1 MDAFALRDKL
11 IEEYK
16 FYINSHIH
24 IDDSRIARLVSTA
37 LSEGALWPDP
47 LVELNPAYKKSST
60 ISELI
65 SDGMLHSECERI
77 FAKKDGDFPRPIQFY
92 QHQVD
97 AIRTSAE
104 GDNYVL
110 TTGTGS
116 GKSLAYI
123 VPIVDYALKHK
134 AEKGIKAIIVYPL
147 NALANSQMGELDKFI
162 NTGYP
167 DNRGPV
173 TFARYTGQESLDEKN
188 AIIADPPDILLTN
201 YVMLELILTR
211 PFENKLIDKAS
222 GLRFMVL
229 DELHTYRGRQGADVA
244 LLVRRAKEYF
254 NAPDL
259 QLIGTSATMS
269 SGSDDI
275 EEQRNKVAQVSSQL
289 FGSQVLSKNVIG
301 ETLERVTE
309 KADISSDSFIAELK
323 KRIQSNQEFS
333 NDFEV
338 FRKDPMAIW
347 LEHTIGLQEA
357 SDGTLIRARPKP
369 ITGENGIAGSLS
381 SLTGLNEED
390 CSGVIRKALLAGYR
404 ASTDRVLGRPPF
416 AFRVHQFISPS
427 ETVFGTLETEAERQ
441 LSLSGQYWSP
451 ESGEKVMYP
460 LVFCRKCGQE
470 FYSVRAWFK
479 GDDNET
485 KFEPRRQ
492 GDTIS
497 EKEENVPGYLY
508 LDSQH
513 PWPNTL
519 HEIENHPLLPSDWM
533 EEVDG
538 ARRIRKSRRKWLP
551 KNYNIRT
558 DGAESPDGLRMA
570 FISSPFRFCPNCGV
584 SYNPS
589 QRSDYPKLAS
599 LGSEG
604 RSTAITILSLFT
616 VRELHRDS
624 ELEPQARKLLSFTDN
639 RQDASL
645 QAGHFND
652 FIEIG
657 HLRGAL
663 YEAART
669 AGNAG
674 LDYNNLTESVYE
686 ALGLKLQDFAA
697 DVDVKYQARDETVLA
712 FKKVLGYMLYRDLRR
727 GWRVNFPN
735 LEQCGLLEIKYKDLM
750 AICEDSEMWQN
761 SHPVLTGSNPETR
774 YGVCNTLLDFMR
786 SELAIHVSSLDKN
799 EQEKIRRQSYHYLSG
814 GWALDEDEKLEYASI
829 LFPRTRENQ
838 YESSRNVFLSSRGA
852 YGKYLRRNST
862 FPDYPDKLSR
872 EDTDE
877 VIKNLLESLRRGGL
891 LTRLDR
897 IKGSGDVPGYQ
908 LNASCMRWMK
918 GDGTKAFHDIIRVP
932 VESEKG
938 SEPNAFFKNYYTA
951 IALFTKDYEAREH
964 TAQVRSDVREE
975 REEQFRNGELPILFC
990 SPTMEL
996 GVDIAQ
1002 LNVVNLRNV
1011 PPNPANYAQRS
1022 GRAGRGGEPAL
1033 VVTYCGKG
1041 SPHDQYF
1048 FNNQEKMVA
1057 GSVIPPQIDLANEEL
1072 IRSHI
1077 HAVWLK
1083 ETGVYLGN
1091 TLKELLD
1098 LTGDNP
1104 TLELLSEIDSRFSD
1118 SGVRE
1123 RALKRCRRIL
1133 SDILPR
1139 LDDVYWY
1146 AEGWLESELSKVKER
1161 FNDATERW
1169 KDLYNSSRDQF
1180 NLQTKIMTDH
1190 SRPQS
1195 DKKRAERLQREAYR
1209 QLELLVSESGKFNSD
1224 FYPYRYFASEGFLP
1238 GYNFPRLPLS
1248 AYIPGRRGNIEG
1260 DYVQRPRFLAI
1271 SEFGPRSIIY
1281 HEGSKYVI
1289 DKVIFALD
1297 GDKLATAT
1305 AKRCSECG
1313 YMHPVTT
1320 ESDPDICDYCGASLT
1335 MPLTNLFRLKNV
1347 STRRRERISA
1357 DEEERVR
1364 FGFDVCTSIRF
1375 ESREGRVSYRTAVI
1389 SKNDEQLASITY
1401 GKAARIWRIN
1411 LGWRRRKHDWETGF
1425 VLDVERGTWARRQ
1438 SETAED
1444 DDPSDT
1450 QKERVIPYVEDNK
1463 NSLIFKP
1470 EKELSPEQMHSLSA
1484 ALKNAIQIVFQLE
1497 DSELAAEVLPDREAP
1512 NAILFFESSEGGAG
1526 VLTRLFEERDTL
1538 KTIAAEALSLC
1549 HFNPDTG
1556 ADLQGPE
1563 EKDNKCSKACYQ
1575 CLLSYYNQSVHD
1587 RLDRHSIKDFLL
1599 ELAHSEIDIS
1609 PAADPREVH
1618 LQKLMNLCDSE
1629 LEKEWLNFL
1638 NKNSLQLPTHAQKH
1652 IEQCSTTPDF
1662 IYKEELTAIYIDGP
1676 NHDNETARKK
1686 DKETDECL
1694 RNAGMTVIRFSYRKD
1709 EWKSIAGQYPSVF
1722 GKVSSQI

>member
-1 MDAFALRDKL
+1 
-11 IEEYK
+11 
-16 FYINSHIH
+16 
-24 IDDSRIARLVSTA
+24 
-37 LSEGALWPDP
+37 
-47 LVELNPAYKKSST
+47 
-60 ISELI
+60 
-65 SDGMLHSECERI
+65 MLHPECARI
-77 FAKKDGDFPRPIQFY
+77 FAQKDGDSSRAIQFY

-97 AIRTSAE
+97 AIRTAAKGE
-104 GDNYVL
+104 NYVL

-123 VPIVDYALKHK
+123 VPIVDYALRHR
-134 AEKGIKAIIVYPL
+134 AEPGIKAVIVYPL

-162 NTGYP
+162 NTGYR
-167 DNRGPV
+167 DNKGPV

-188 AIIADPPDILLTN
+188 GIIASPPDILLTN

-211 PFENKLIDKAS
+211 PHENKLIEKAN

-254 NAPDL
+254 NAPNL

-269 SGSDDI
+269 SGSDDL
-275 EEQRNKVAQVSSQL
+275 EKQKEKVAQVSSQL
-289 FGSQVLSKNVIG
+289 FGSTVLPENVIG

-309 KADISSDSFIAELK
+309 KADISSTEFVEKLK
-323 KRIQSNQEFS
+323 NRIQSNDEFS
-333 NDFEV
+333 SNFEV
-338 FRKDPMAIW
+338 FRKDPVAIW

-357 SDGTLIRARPKP
+357 SNGTLVRAKPKP
-369 ITGENGIAGSLS
+369 VTGENGISKLLA
-381 SLTGLNEED
+381 SLTELPED
-390 CSGVIRKALLAGYR
+390 ACAALIRKALLAGYR

-427 ETVFGTLETEAERQ
+427 ETVYGTLEPEGERQ

-451 ESGEKVMYP
+451 DSAEKVMYP

-470 FYSVRAWFK
+470 FYSVRAWFR
-479 GDDNET
+479 GDDKET
-485 KFEPRRQ
+485 RFEPRKQ

-497 EKEENVPGYLY
+497 EAEENVPGYLY
-508 LDSQH
+508 LDSEH
-513 PWPNTL
+513 PWPDTL
-519 HEIENHPLLPSDWM
+519 AGIENHPCLPADWL
-533 EEVDG
+533 EEEKG
-538 ARRIRKSRRKWLP
+538 IYKIRKSRRKWLP
-551 KNYNIRT
+551 GNYNIRT
-558 DGAESPDGLRMA
+558 DGVESSDGLRMA
-570 FISSPFRFCPNCGV
+570 FIPSPFRFCPNCGV

-589 QRSDYPKLAS
+589 QRSDYSKLAS

-616 VRELHRDS
+616 VRELHKDT

-663 YEAART
+663 YEAVRT
-669 AGNAG
+669 AGNDG
-674 LDYNNLTESVYE
+674 LDYNNLTEAVYS
-686 ALGLKLQDFAA
+686 ALGLKLEDYAA
-697 DVDVKYQARDETVLA
+697 DKDVKYQARDETLLA

-750 AICEDSEMWQN
+750 RICEDPEMWQN
-761 SHPVLTGSNPETR
+761 AHPVLTCSSPQNRFE
-774 YGVCNTLLDFMR
+774 VCSTLLDFMR
-786 SELAIHVSSLDKN
+786 SELAIHVHSLDKN
-799 EQEKIRRQSYHYLSG
+799 EQEKIRRQSYHFLSG
-814 GWALDEDEKLEYASI
+814 GWALDEDEQMDYASI
-829 LFPRTRENQ
+829 LFPRTRRNQ
-838 YESSRNVFLSSRGA
+838 YESTRNIFLSSRGA
-852 YGKYLRRNST
+852 YGQYLRRNST
-862 FPDYPDKLSR
+862 FPDCQDKLSR
-872 EDTDE
+872 EDTDT
-877 VIKNLLESLRRGGL
+877 VIKDLLESLRRGGL

-897 IKGSGDVPGYQ
+897 VKGSGDVPGYQ
-908 LNASCMRWMK
+908 LNASCMVWQK
-918 GDGTKAFHDIIRVP
+918 GDGSKAFHDVIRVP

-938 SEPNAFFKNYYTA
+938 SEPNAFFKHYYTT
-951 IALFTKDYEAREH
+951 IALYTKDYEAREH

-1002 LNVVNLRNV
+1002 LNVVSLRNV

-1033 VVTYCGKG
+1033 VVAYCGKG

-1048 FNNQEKMVA
+1048 FRNQEKMVA

-1072 IRSHI
+1072 IRSHV

-1083 ETGVYLGN
+1083 ETGVHLGD
-1091 TLKELLD
+1091 TLKNLLD
-1098 LTGDNP
+1098 LTGEEP
-1104 TLELLSEIDSRFSD
+1104 SMEILPEIDERFSNP
-1118 SGVRE
+1118 GVKD

-1133 SDILPR
+1133 SDILPG
-1139 LDDVYWY
+1139 LEDVYWY
-1146 AEGWLESELSKVKER
+1146 SDGWLQSEMSKVKER
-1161 FNDATERW
+1161 FADATERW
-1169 KDLYNSSRDQF
+1169 KDLYRSSLDQF
-1180 NLQTKIMTDH
+1180 NLQTRIMTDH
-1190 SRPQS
+1190 SRPS
-1195 DKKRAERLQREAYR
+1195 ADKKRAERLQREAYR
-1209 QLELLVSESGKFNSD
+1209 QLELLISESGRFNSD

-1248 AYIPGRRGNIEG
+1248 AYVPGRRGNIEG

-1305 AKRCSECG
+1305 AKRCSACG
-1313 YMHPVTT
+1313 YMHPVTS
-1320 ESDPDICDYCGASLT
+1320 ESDPDICEYCGENLT

-1364 FGFDVCTSIRF
+1364 FGFDICTSIRF
-1375 ESREGRVSYRTAVI
+1375 ESREGKVTYRTAVI
-1389 SKNDEQLASITY
+1389 KNDNEQIAGITY

-1425 VLDVERGTWARRQ
+1425 VLDVEKGTWARRQ
-1438 SETAED
+1438 SETAD
-1444 DDPSDT
+1444 DEDPSDT

-1463 NSLIFKP
+1463 NSMIFKP
-1470 EKELSPEQMHSLSA
+1470 SKGMAPEQMHSLAA

-1512 NAILFFESSEGGAG
+1512 NAVLFYESSEGGAG
-1526 VLTRLFEERDTL
+1526 VLTRLFEERESL
-1538 KTIAAEALSLC
+1538 RTIVTEALSLC
-1549 HFNPDTG
+1549 HFIPETG
-1556 ADLQGPE
+1556 EDIEGPE
-1563 EKDNKCSKACYQ
+1563 EGKNKCSKACYQ

-1599 ELAHSEIDIS
+1599 ELANSEIEIS
-1609 PAADPREVH
+1609 PATDPREVH
-1618 LQKLMNLCDSE
+1618 LQKLKNLCDSE
-1629 LEKEWLNFL
+1629 LEKEWLDFL
-1638 NKNSLQLPTHAQKH
+1638 NTNSLQLPSHAQKH

-1662 IYKEELTAIYIDGP
+1662 IYKDELTAIYIDGP
-1676 NHDNETARKK
+1676 SHDNETARKK
-1686 DKETDECL
+1686 DRETDECL
-1694 RNAGMTVIRFSYRKD
+1694 RNAGMTVIRFSYRKE
-1709 EWKSIAGQYPSVF
+1709 EWESIAGKFPSVF
-1722 GKVSSQI
+1722 GQVE